1 MRALLAAAAA
11 LALALPGPAPAQ
23 DPCADYVPQARPQN
37 ASRDVVGQELD
48 AIVEQGFMTFAVYED
63 NPPYSW
69 EEGGTPRGVDVEVAR
84 IVAAELGVEPR
95 FRFVGS
101 GENLDADLRDNIWI
115 GPVIGGR
122 VSNVMM
128 RVPYDSRLACRAE
141 QVVFTG
147 VYARESIA
155 IAYDEAAYPDDP
167 PVPAYFR
174 FDTVAVENDSIADF
188 YLSSLPGGGT
198 ADQVRRYPDMTAAM
212 AALAA
217 GETKAAMGPLAQLEH
232 GLVEGLAVHSPPLPG
247 FSVGT
252 WSLGVAVNFRYRPLA
267 YAVGDAIAAAV
278 SDGRIEAI
286 HADHGLTWQAPE
298 W

>member
-1 MRALLAAAAA
+1 MRALFAAASC
-11 LALALPGPAPAQ
+11 LALALPVPAAAQ
-23 DPCADYVPQARPQN
+23 DPCADHVPQARPQN

-69 EEGGTPRGVDVEVAR
+69 QEGGTPRGVDVEVAR
-84 IVAAELGVEPR
+84 LVAADIGVEPR
-95 FRFVGS
+95 FRFVGA
-101 GENLDADLRDNIWI
+101 GENLDADLRDNVWM
-115 GPVIGGR
+115 GPVIGGQ

-147 VYARESIA
+147 IYARESIA
-155 IAYDEAAYPDDP
+155 IAYDEAAYPDEP

-174 FDTVAVENDSIADF
+174 FDTVAVENDSISDF

-217 GETKAAMGPLAQLEH
+217 GETKAAMGPLSQLEH
-232 GLVEGLAVHSPPLPG
+232 GLVEGLAVHTPPLPA

-267 YAVGDAIAAAV
+267 YAVDDAIAAAV

-286 HADHGLTWQAPE
+286 HADLGLTWQAPE